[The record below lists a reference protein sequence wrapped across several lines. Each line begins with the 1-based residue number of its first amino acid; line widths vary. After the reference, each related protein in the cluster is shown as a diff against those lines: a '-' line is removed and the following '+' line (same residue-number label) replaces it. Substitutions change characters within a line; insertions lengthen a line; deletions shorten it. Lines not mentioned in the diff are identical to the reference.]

1 MCENFVKKTVI
12 RVEVFLFLF
21 AWLIRLSLLL
31 LVGDFRVRLA
41 LLFVGVVVILVFRFD
56 LFRVEQRL
64 LKVHHS
70 RRLSLDRARVLRTLR
85 S

>member
-12 RVEVFLFLF
+12 RVEVFVFLF
-21 AWLIRLSLLL
+21 AWLVTLGLLL
-31 LVGDFRVRLA
+31 LVGDLRVRLA
-41 LLFVGVVVILVFRFD
+41 LLSVGVVVILVFRFD
-56 LFRVEQRL
+56 LFRVEQCF

-70 RRLSLDRARVLRTLR
+70 RRLSLDWTRVFRTLC